1 MTKNEEDLLY
11 SIHEE
16 IEKDNLR
23 KKFDKQLKKMKSQEK
38 HKYKNV
44 CETWE
49 YALRRIK
56 E

>member
-16 IEKDNLR
+16 IEKNNLR
-23 KKFDKQLKKMKSQEK
+23 KKFDKQIKKMESQEK
-38 HKYKNV
+38 HNHKRV

-49 YALRRIK
+49 YALKRIK

>member
-1 MTKNEEDLLY
+1 MTKNEEDTLF
-11 SIHEE
+11 SIYKE
-16 IEKDNLR
+16 IEKNNLR
-23 KKFDKQLKKMKSQEK
+23 KKFDKQIKKMKSQEK
-38 HKYKNV
+38 HNHKTV

>member
-16 IEKDNLR
+16 IEKNNLR
-23 KKFDKQLKKMKSQEK
+23 KKFDKQIKKMKSQEK
-38 HKYKNV
+38 HNHKTV